1 MRLLKSDNYSYYIN
15 LNIEITNYFNFKCT
29 HRFVVEMENVK
40 KIHKFALNVIYSRE
54 LHIQIFYQN
63 KYAYNLDKKVR
74 KNVLKFC
81 IKMQELLR
89 SLERAQDQ
97 LQVIREQ

>member
-1 MRLLKSDNYSYYIN
+1 MRLLKSDNYLYIN

-54 LHIQIFYQN
+54 LHIQIFLS
-63 KYAYNLDKKVR
+63 K
-74 KNVLKFC
+74 
-81 IKMQELLR
+81 
-89 SLERAQDQ
+89 
-97 LQVIREQ
+97 